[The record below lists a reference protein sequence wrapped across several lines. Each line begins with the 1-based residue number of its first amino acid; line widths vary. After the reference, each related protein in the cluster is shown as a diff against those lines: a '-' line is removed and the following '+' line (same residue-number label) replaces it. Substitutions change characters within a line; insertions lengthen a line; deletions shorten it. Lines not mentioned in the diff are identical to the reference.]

1 MRTLTRNGEP
11 WFVAADVCD
20 ALGLTNPTMAVENL
34 DEDER
39 MTLSLTEGHSGQR
52 GGARSLNIIS
62 ESGVYAL
69 IFRSNKPEARA
80 FRKWI
85 TAEVLPAIRK
95 TGGYFLAE
103 GSEQAFLRAETE
115 REIAALTD
123 RRNAI
128 TLEIR
133 RLRNRYDRIGGD
145 SKQLRIVTASPR
157 LAVEAVLD
165 AIPEGGIRVGELQR
179 LVCERHSASQ
189 STFYRTW
196 ALAKPHVV
204 KQPDGSVA
212 RKGGAQ

>member
-20 ALGLTNPTMAVENL
+20 ALGIANSRDAVLKLDDDEKDVGLT
-34 DEDER
+34 D
-39 MTLSLTEGHSGQR
+39 TL
-52 GGARSLNIIS
+52 GGPQEVAIIN
-62 ESGVYAL
+62 ESGLYTIIL
-69 IFRSNKPEARA
+69 RSREAVTPGTVQHR

-85 TAEVLPAIRK
+85 TAEVLPAIRR

-115 REIAALTD
+115 REIAALTE
-123 RRNAI
+123 RRHAI
-128 TLEIR
+128 NLEIR
-133 RLRNRYDRIGGD
+133 RLWNRYERIGGD

-157 LAVEAVLD
+157 LSVETVLD
-165 AIPEGGIRVGELQR
+165 AIPEGGIRVSKLQR
-179 LVCERHSASQ
+179 LLRERHSVSRAQ
-189 STFYRTW
+189 FYRTW
-196 ALAKPHVV
+196 TLVKPHVV